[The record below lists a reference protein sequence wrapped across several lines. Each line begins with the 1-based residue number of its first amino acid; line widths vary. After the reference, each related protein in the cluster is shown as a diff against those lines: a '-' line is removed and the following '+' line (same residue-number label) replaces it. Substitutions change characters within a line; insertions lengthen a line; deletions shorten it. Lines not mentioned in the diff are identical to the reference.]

1 MHKPLLHI
9 FNVSLQNGTFP
20 DELKIARVTPLFKN
34 GSDSDLGNYR
44 PISVLPCFSK
54 ILEKIMYNRLY
65 KHLSDNNVLYK
76 KQFGFQE
83 KHSTE
88 HAILH
93 LVDQINCSFEKNL
106 FTLGIFIDLS
116 KAFDTVD
123 HKILITKLENYGVKG
138 TNLHWFKS
146 YLKYRKQFIAYEI
159 FSIYCIN
166 ISCGVPQGS
175 ILGPLLF
182 LVYVND
188 FNKASVTD
196 PMFAH
201 DTNLFYSHQN
211 MKTLFVTVN
220 CELEKM
226 CEWFRANK
234 LSLNVTK
241 TNHTLF
247 HKNSTVTELKIDN
260 SIIKRK
266 SSVNF
271 LGVMLDENISW
282 KDHIKTTEKKLA

>member
-1 MHKPLLHI
+1 
-9 FNVSLQNGTFP
+9 
-20 DELKIARVTPLFKN
+20 
-34 GSDSDLGNYR
+34 
-44 PISVLPCFSK
+44 
-54 ILEKIMYNRLY
+54 MYNRLY

-138 TNLHWFKS
+138 TNLLSFKS
-146 YLKYRKQFIAYEI
+146 YLKNRKQFIAYEN
-159 FSIYCIN
+159 FSTSYIN
-166 ISCGVPQGS
+166 ISCGAPQGP

-188 FNKASVTD
+188 LNKTCDVLG
-196 PMFAH
+196 PIMFAD
-201 DTNLFYSHQN
+201 DTNLFPSKYKNPFWNGELLIKKN
-211 MKTLFVTVN
+211 M
-220 CELEKM
+220 
-226 CEWFRANK
+226 
-234 LSLNVTK
+234 
-241 TNHTLF
+241 
-247 HKNSTVTELKIDN
+247 
-260 SIIKRK
+260 
-266 SSVNF
+266 
-271 LGVMLDENISW
+271 
-282 KDHIKTTEKKLA
+282 